1 MMWADKIGLESFV
14 MTSCDIISVHP
25 ENFYQ
30 CLFVVFVATLSSRI
44 I

>member
-1 MMWADKIGLESFV
+1 MWTDKTGLESFV
-14 MTSCDIISVHP
+14 MTGCGIIPVHP

-30 CLFVVFVATLSSRI
+30 CLFVAFVTTLPSRI